1 MSLCCCDTLFSCQQE
16 LVFLPMYQVSLFKYS
31 PQESRTSTEFQI
43 DLPNRTDVAENA
55 FQACNRSAGNPELDT
70 FCKTAGLK
78 KCSSEHCFKLHVG
91 SLLCC
96 FPPSE
101 KIFTCCINFLK
112 LKDFNELVIL
122 VANRGRKTEN
132 GLTRIRK
139 KNEKTKDQRTCNPFL
154 IQSGPN
160 PAAQSVWQHP

>member
-70 FCKTAGLK
+70 FCKTAGFK

-112 LKDFNELVIL
+112 LKDFNELL
-122 VANRGRKTEN
+122 NFLMNSCSQQREKDRKWLN
-132 GLTRIRK
+132 QNK
-139 KNEKTKDQRTCNPFL
+139 KEK
-154 IQSGPN
+154 
-160 PAAQSVWQHP
+160 

>member
-1 MSLCCCDTLFSCQQE
+1 
-16 LVFLPMYQVSLFKYS
+16 MYQVSLFKYS

-55 FQACNRSAGNPELDT
+55 FQACNRSAGNTELDT

-101 KIFTCCINFLK
+101 KNIHLLYKFLK
-112 LKDFNELVIL
+112 IE
-122 VANRGRKTEN
+122 
-132 GLTRIRK
+132 GL
-139 KNEKTKDQRTCNPFL
+139 
-154 IQSGPN
+154 
-160 PAAQSVWQHP
+160 